1 MHLTHTLTPIMK
13 NLLLITLLSFSGVTI
28 HAADIFSMD
37 FSTDTTSVFSP
48 AGDASNG
55 EATLSYNALEGA
67 FSLSGINQADS
78 IGKAYIAL
86 ANFTVPALS
95 AEDVTIT
102 YDLKYDDPMVG
113 SAIHF
118 LSGNPGA
125 AFFQALDLHTQGI
138 NENTWTRFEH
148 TISGITP
155 GHTGFQAQFQIAAG
169 AFTGAGGTLLVDNIV
184 ISQVP
189 EPSTYAL
196 IAGFAVFIFVALRHK
211 LK

>member
-1 MHLTHTLTPIMK
+1 MHNTLIMK
-13 NLLLITLLSFSGVTI
+13 NLLLIALLTFSVSTM
-28 HAADIFSMD
+28 HARDIFSMD
-37 FSTDTTSVFSP
+37 FSTDTTSVFLP

-55 EATLSYNALEGA
+55 EATLSYNAEEGA
-67 FSLSGINQADS
+67 FSLSGENQDNA

-86 ANFTVPALS
+86 ANFEVPALS
-95 AEDVTIT
+95 AEDVTIS
-102 YDLKYDDPMVG
+102 YDLKYDGLMTG

-118 LSGNPGA
+118 LSGNPGTSL
-125 AFFQALDLHTQGI
+125 FQALDLHTQGI
-138 NENTWTRFEH
+138 NENTWTSFEH

-169 AFTGAGGTLLVDNIV
+169 AFIGAGGTLLVDNIV

-196 IAGFAVFIFVALRHK
+196 IAGFVVFAFVSIRRK

>member
-1 MHLTHTLTPIMK
+1 MHNTLIMK
-13 NLLLITLLSFSGVTI
+13 NLLLITLLTLSMGTMY
-28 HAADIFSMD
+28 AENIFSMD
-37 FSTDTTSVFSP
+37 FSKDTTSIFSP

-55 EATLSYNALEGA
+55 EATFSYNAEEGA
-67 FSLSGINQADS
+67 FSLSGVNQSDA
-78 IGKAYIAL
+78 IGKSYIAL

-95 AEDVTIT
+95 AEDVTIS
-102 YDLKYDDPMVG
+102 YDLKYSGPMVG

-118 LSGNPGA
+118 LSDNPGA
-125 AFFQALDLHTQGI
+125 NFFLALDLHNQGI
-138 NENTWTRFEH
+138 NENTWTSFNH

-169 AFTGAGGTLLVDNIV
+169 AFKGAGGTLLVDNIA

-196 IAGFAVFIFVALRHK
+196 IAGFLVFAFISIRRK
-211 LK
+211 LG

>member
-1 MHLTHTLTPIMK
+1 MHNTLIMK
-13 NLLLITLLSFSGVTI
+13 NLLLITLLTFSSLTMYAEI
-28 HAADIFSMD
+28 IFKMD

-48 AGDASNG
+48 IGDANNG
-55 EATLSYNALEGA
+55 EATFSYNVAEEA
-67 FSLSGINQADS
+67 FSLSGVNQSDS

-86 ANFTVPALS
+86 ANFEVPALS
-95 AEDVTIT
+95 AEDVSIS
-102 YDLKYDDPMVG
+102 YDLKYDGPMIG

-118 LSGNPGA
+118 SSDNPGA
-125 AFFQALDLHTQGI
+125 AFFQALDLHTQNI
-138 NENTWTRFEH
+138 NENTWTSFEH
-148 TISGITP
+148 TISDITP

-169 AFTGAGGTLLVDNIV
+169 AFSGAGGTLLIDNIA

-196 IAGFAVFIFVALRHK
+196 IAGFVVFAFVSIRRK